1 MIKATPADRPAI
13 EAFLRVRIATSMFP
27 LSNLA
32 RHGMQGGHPRAVT
45 FWTKWQQAALTDVL
59 AMSDEGILFP
69 QCTTAPWGDAKVVMA
84 GQTVKGL
91 LGDSEQVA
99 ALVEALNLS
108 AKPALHH
115 VEPLYTLSLDQLR
128 MPEVDGFSIAP
139 LAEAPDEVVIGWR
152 GAYLKEVLPVPGQDD
167 DKKAAQEIANYRE
180 AGSHFVLLEGET
192 PVAMTGFNA
201 ILSDAVQIG
210 GVFVP
215 PAGRSR
221 GLARRAVALHLAQA
235 RSEGI
240 KTACL
245 FAASPQAAR
254 AYEAVGFVRCGD
266 FTILT
271 YQEPQVVY
279 G

>member
-1 MIKATPADRPAI
+1 MIKATPADCLAI
-13 EAFLRVRIATSMFP
+13 EAFLRARIATSMFP

-32 RHGMQGGHPRAVT
+32 RYGMKGGHPRAVT
-45 FWTKWQQAALTDVL
+45 FWAKWQQAALTDVL
-59 AMSDEGILFP
+59 TVSDEGILFP

-84 GQTVKGL
+84 GQKVKGL
-91 LGDSEQVA
+91 LGDSVQVA
-99 ALVEALNLS
+99 ALVDALGLS

-115 VEPLYTLSLDQLR
+115 VEPLYVLTLDKLR
-128 MPEVDGFSIAP
+128 MPDVDGFSIAP
-139 LAEAPDEVVIGWR
+139 LAEAPDELVIGWR
-152 GAYLKEVLPVPGQDD
+152 SAYLKEVLPMPGQDD
-167 DKKAAQEIANYRE
+167 AKKAAEDIANYRE
-180 AGSHFVLLEGET
+180 AGSHVVLFKGET

-201 ILSDAVQIG
+201 TLSDAVQIG
-210 GVFVP
+210 GVYVP

-221 GLARRAVALHLAQA
+221 GMARRAVALHLAQA

-254 AYEAVGFVRCGD
+254 AYEAVGFARCGD